1 MAVTWASE
9 PSLWD
14 LINRRLDTLIGE
26 YEEED
31 LTADQAVEAAS
42 IVRSFS
48 NDLPSTAAASLQGA
62 ADFLKR
68 HGEAG
73 LGVQVAL

>member
-9 PSLWD
+9 PAVWD

-31 LTADQAVEAAS
+31 LTPGQAVEAAS
-42 IVRSFS
+42 ILRSFS
-48 NDLPSTAAASLQGA
+48 SGLPSAVATSLQGA
-62 ADFLKR
+62 ADFLER
-68 HGEAG
+68 QGQAG